1 VRRLGKRL
9 EKLEALRRKRAGAS
23 HQEQQKVAAAI
34 SKYLEELREWCRSAD
49 SVPGDQVS
57 REIAVGS

>member
-23 HQEQQKVAAAI
+23 LQEQQEVAAAI
-34 SKYLEELREWCRSAD
+34 SKYLEELREWRRSAD
-49 SVPGDQVS
+49 SATREQVS
-57 REIAVGS
+57 GRSQ